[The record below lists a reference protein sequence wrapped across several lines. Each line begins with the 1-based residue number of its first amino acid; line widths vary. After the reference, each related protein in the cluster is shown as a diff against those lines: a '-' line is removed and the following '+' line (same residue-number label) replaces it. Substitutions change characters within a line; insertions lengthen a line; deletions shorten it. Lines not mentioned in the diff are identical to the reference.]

1 VSDRHLDELREEL
14 RARGYLDARVDRFVL
29 GAAARR
35 QRPLGVAAA
44 ASIRIGLLAGIL
56 LGPAAAIGLRSR
68 APGLVTGVWDAAV
81 LSVYLGVLFWLAA
94 AVLSGLAILAGSAIA
109 TRPGADATAPRR
121 YRRAAAAT
129 GVVVGL
135 ACLAY
140 LTLWWRTASG
150 LAGATSLSS
159 SLAAIAVAV
168 TISLLLG
175 HTVAV
180 TILACLVRLG
190 LAPEARNLPMSSL
203 KSTLPLGLF
212 ALAGAF
218 GLLLAAG
225 PGTAEPVDPPRLAVV
240 PSGLRSV
247 LLAVDGVD
255 TATVDRL
262 AGAGRLPTFSTLQAQ
277 GVATLAADP
286 DRDPARVWT
295 TIATGQ
301 PPDRHG
307 IRSLESREVAGLTG
321 RLRSDSSGW
330 ALLAG
335 ATDILRLTRPAIAS
349 GDERLIP
356 TFWEVAAR
364 AGFRS
369 AAAHWWATWPAPP
382 NSGIV
387 LSDRAILRL
396 EHPGALDAEIA
407 PAALYERLQATWP
420 DRRAKAIARAERLN
434 LTGVSADIAAALRR
448 SAELDATIVGL
459 ALETS
464 DGSLDLLTVYLPGLD
479 IAQSALSG
487 TSERGL
493 TPASAAERGPALERY
508 YEFVDGLLADLVA
521 AIPSKDRLVVLVM
534 EPGRA
539 APVDA
544 AGRFAISGAM
554 ARTTRVTSA
563 STSIAPT
570 LLYAL
575 GLPVARDL
583 AGAPAT
589 DLFDAA
595 FVARFP
601 IRFVD
606 TYGPR
611 VTLTRTRT
619 NQGLDR
625 EMIERMRSLGY
636 VR

>member
-1 VSDRHLDELREEL
+1 MSDRPLDELREEL

-35 QRPLGVAAA
+35 ERPLGVAAA
-44 ASIRIGLLAGIL
+44 ASIRIGLLAGVL

-68 APGLVTGVWDAAV
+68 APGLVTNALDAAV
-81 LSVYLGVLFWLAA
+81 LSVYLGVLFGIAA
-94 AVLSGLAILAGSAIA
+94 SILSGLAILAGSAIA
-109 TRPGADATAPRR
+109 RRPGSDTTRPRR
-121 YRRAAAAT
+121 HRRAAAAT
-129 GVVVGL
+129 GVLVGL

-150 LAGATSLSS
+150 LAGGTSIAS
-159 SLAAIAVAV
+159 SLAAITVAV

-175 HTVAV
+175 HAVAV

-190 LAPEARNLPMSSL
+190 LAPEVRDLPMSSL
-203 KSTLPLGLF
+203 RSTVPLGLV

-225 PGTAEPVDPPRLAVV
+225 PGTVEPPEPPRLTVV

-247 LLAVDGVD
+247 VLAVDGAD
-255 TATVDRL
+255 PEIIDRL
-262 AGAGRLPTFSTLQAQ
+262 SGAGRVPTFTSLLGQ
-277 GVATLAADP
+277 GVATIAADA

-307 IRSLESREVAGLTG
+307 IRALESREVAGLAG
-321 RLRSDSSGW
+321 RLRADSSGW

-335 ATDILRLTRPAIAS
+335 ATDVLRLTRPAIAS

-369 AAAHWWATWPAPP
+369 AAVHWWATWPAPP
-382 NSGIV
+382 HSGIV
-387 LSDRAILRL
+387 VSDRAILRL

-407 PAALYERLQATWP
+407 PAALYERLQASWP

-434 LTGVSADIAAALRR
+434 ISGVSAETAAALRR
-448 SAELDATIVGL
+448 SAELDATIAGL

-464 DGSLDLLTVYLPGLD
+464 DGTLDLLTVYLPGLD

-487 TSERGL
+487 AAGRGL
-493 TPASAAERGPALERY
+493 TPAAAAERGPALERY
-508 YEFVDGLLADLVA
+508 YEFIDGLLAEIVT
-521 AIPSKDRLVVLVM
+521 AIPVKDRLVVLM
-534 EPGRA
+534 MQPGRA
-539 APVDA
+539 AAPATLGRLALQGPVVQ
-544 AGRFAISGAM
+544 S
-554 ARTTRVTSA
+554 TRVTLA
-563 STSIAPT
+563 STAIAPT

-575 GLPVARDL
+575 GLPIARDL
-583 AGAPAT
+583 AAGPAT
-589 DLFDAA
+589 ELFDPA
-595 FVARFP
+595 FVARYP
-601 IRFVD
+601 VRLMD

-611 VTLTRTRT
+611 GSAARARTG
-619 NQGLDR
+619 QGLDR

>member
-1 VSDRHLDELREEL
+1 MSDRPLDELREEL

-29 GAAARR
+29 GAAVRR
-35 QRPLGVAAA
+35 ERPLGVAAA
-44 ASIRIGLLAGIL
+44 ASVRIGLLAGVL

-68 APGLVTGVWDAAV
+68 APGLVTSVLDAAV
-81 LSVYLGVLFWLAA
+81 LSVYLGVLFWIAA
-94 AVLSGLAILAGSAIA
+94 TVLSGLAILAGYAIA
-109 TRPGADATAPRR
+109 RRAGSNMTQPRR

-129 GVVVGL
+129 GVLVGL

-150 LAGATSLSS
+150 LAGATSTAS

-175 HTVAV
+175 HAVAV

-190 LAPEARNLPMSSL
+190 LAPDARELPMSSL
-203 KSTLPLGLF
+203 RSTVPLGLL
-212 ALAGAF
+212 ALGGAF
-218 GLLLAAG
+218 AMLLATG
-225 PGTAEPVDPPRLAVV
+225 PGTAAPYEPPRLTVV
-240 PSGLRSV
+240 PSGLRSIV
-247 LLAVDGVD
+247 LAVDGVD
-255 TATVDRL
+255 AGTIDRL
-262 AGAGRLPTFSTLQAQ
+262 SGGGRLPAFSSLLAQ
-277 GVATLAADP
+277 GVATIAAEA

-301 PPDRHG
+301 TAERHG
-307 IRSLESREVAGLTG
+307 IRAIESREVAGLGG
-321 RLRSDSSGW
+321 RLRADSGW

-335 ATDILRLTRPAIAS
+335 ATDVLRLTRPAIAS

-364 AGFRS
+364 AGLRS
-369 AAAHWWATWPAPP
+369 AVVHWWATWPAPAD
-382 NSGIV
+382 SGIV
-387 LSDRAILRL
+387 VSDRAILRL

-407 PAALYERLQATWP
+407 PAPLYERLQANWTE
-420 DRRAKAIARAERLN
+420 RRAKAITRAERLS
-434 LTGVSADIAAALRR
+434 LSGISAETAAALRR
-448 SAELDATIVGL
+448 SAELDATIAGL

-464 DGSLDLLTVYLPGLD
+464 DGSLDVLTVYLPGLD

-487 TSERGL
+487 PDGKGV
-493 TPASAAERGPALERY
+493 TPAAATERGPALERY
-508 YEFVDGLLADLVA
+508 YEFLDGLIADIINA
-521 AIPSKDRLVVLVM
+521 MPAKDRLVALLLQ
-534 EPGRA
+534 PGRA
-539 APVDA
+539 AAPSA
-544 AGRFAISGAM
+544 QGRLGLSGAVV
-554 ARTTRVTSA
+554 RSTRATMTSTATSA
-563 STSIAPT
+563 T

-583 AGAPAT
+583 AAGPVT
-589 DLFDAA
+589 DLFDPAI
-595 FVARFP
+595 VARYP
-601 IRFVD
+601 VRLID

-611 VTLTRTRT
+611 VSAARARTS
-619 NQGLDR
+619 QGLDR

>member
-1 VSDRHLDELREEL
+1 MSDRPLDELREEL

-35 QRPLGVAAA
+35 ERPLGVAAA
-44 ASIRIGLLAGIL
+44 ASFRIGLLAGVL

-68 APGLVTGVWDAAV
+68 APGLVTNVLDAAV
-81 LSVYLGVLFWLAA
+81 LSVYLGVLFWIAA
-94 AVLSGLAILAGSAIA
+94 AILSGLAILGGSAIA
-109 TRPGADATAPRR
+109 RRPGSAATGPRR

-129 GVVVGL
+129 GVLVGL

-150 LAGATSLSS
+150 LAGGTSMAS

-175 HTVAV
+175 HAVAV

-203 KSTLPLGLF
+203 RSTVPLGLV
-212 ALAGAF
+212 ALGGAF

-225 PGTAEPVDPPRLAVV
+225 PGTTEPSDPPRLTVV
-240 PSGLRSV
+240 PSGLRGV
-247 LLAVDGVD
+247 VLAVDGLD
-255 TATVDRL
+255 TETVDRL
-262 AGAGRLPTFSTLQAQ
+262 SGAGRVPTLRGLLAQ
-277 GVATLAADP
+277 GVATLAPDA

-307 IRSLESREVAGLTG
+307 IRALESREVAGLAG
-321 RLRSDSSGW
+321 RLRADSSGW

-335 ATDILRLTRPAIAS
+335 ATDVLRLTRPAIAS

-356 TFWEVAAR
+356 AFWEVAAR

-369 AAAHWWATWPAPP
+369 AAVHWWATWPAPSD
-382 NSGIV
+382 NGIV
-387 LSDRAILRL
+387 VSDRAILRL

-407 PAALYERLQATWP
+407 PPTLYDRLQANWAE
-420 DRRAKAIARAERLN
+420 RRARAIARAERLN
-434 LTGVSADIAAALRR
+434 LTGVSAETAAALRR
-448 SAELDATIVGL
+448 SAELDATIAGL

-464 DGSLDLLTVYLPGLD
+464 DGTLDLLTVYLPGLD

-487 TSERGL
+487 AAGPGL

-521 AIPSKDRLVVLVM
+521 AIPGKERLVVVM
-534 EPGRA
+534 MQPGRA
-539 APVDA
+539 AAPSAQGRLGVSGPVV
-544 AGRFAISGAM
+544 RS
-554 ARTTRVTSA
+554 TRVTVT
-563 STSIAPT
+563 STAIAPT

-575 GLPVARDL
+575 GLPIARDL
-583 AGAPAT
+583 ATTPAT
-589 DLFDAA
+589 ELFDPA
-595 FVARFP
+595 FVARLP
-601 IRFVD
+601 VRLVD

-611 VTLTRTRT
+611 VSAARARTG
-619 NQGLDR
+619 QSLDR